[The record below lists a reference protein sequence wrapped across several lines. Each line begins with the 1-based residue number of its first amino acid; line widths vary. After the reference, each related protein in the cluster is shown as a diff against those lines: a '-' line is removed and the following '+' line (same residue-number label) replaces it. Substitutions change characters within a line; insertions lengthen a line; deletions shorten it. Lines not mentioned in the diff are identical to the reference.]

1 MNGSK
6 AQRGG
11 IRLRNQPA
19 FRQFHTS
26 AHVARLWLQLHLYK
40 GVQSETMQI
49 ERHSEP
55 IGLFVP
61 IATKDQR
68 TRREVIDRLGRLVDD
83 LVCHSGID
91 EDELVREIS
100 SSNSHSP
107 SQN

>member
-1 MNGSK
+1 MFSGQSHRR
-6 AQRGG
+6 RGFEY
-11 IRLRNQPA
+11 IASVKNRY
-19 FRQFHTS
+19 
-26 AHVARLWLQLHLYK
+26 ARCLGTALPSL
-40 GVQSETMQI
+40 I

-91 EDELVREIS
+91 EDELIREIS
-100 SSNSHSP
+100 SSP
-107 SQN
+107 SQS

>member
-1 MNGSK
+1 MASK
-6 AQRGG
+6 LQRAES
-11 IRLRNQPA
+11 IREISHA
-19 FRQFHTS
+19 FANSTNS
-26 AHVARLWLQLHLYK
+26 TPLARLWLQLHLYK

-68 TRREVIDRLGRLVDD
+68 TQREVIDRLSRLVDD
-83 LVCHSGID
+83 LVSRSGID

-100 SSNSHSP
+100 YSP

>member
-1 MNGSK
+1 MASK
-6 AQRGG
+6 PQVAKS
-11 IRLRNQPA
+11 IREISQIFAISTNAAP
-19 FRQFHTS
+19 
-26 AHVARLWLQLHLYK
+26 VARLWLQLWLYK
-40 GVQSETMQI
+40 MVQIHTMVV

-83 LVCHSGID
+83 LVCHLGID

-100 SSNSHSP
+100 SSNS
-107 SQN
+107 QC

>member
-1 MNGSK
+1 MFDYRK
-6 AQRGG
+6 
-11 IRLRNQPA
+11 
-19 FRQFHTS
+19 
-26 AHVARLWLQLHLYK
+26 
-40 GVQSETMQI
+40 VQSETMVV

-61 IATKDQR
+61 TTAKDQR

-91 EDELVREIS
+91 EDGLVREIS
-100 SSNSHSP
+100 SSP